1 MIPRNSAEFVG
12 VDEHL
17 RFPSAERRLS
27 LTKLNRAKD
36 RPFGGSRTP
45 GISLRCGQPERDKT
59 IEKRGVGLERR
70 LAERDQGFVTADK
83 KARRFW
89 GRRRLRY
96 DQKHDYRQV
105 NDHGAPN
112 ELV

>member
-1 MIPRNSAEFVG
+1 
-12 VDEHL
+12 
-17 RFPSAERRLS
+17 
-27 LTKLNRAKD
+27 
-36 RPFGGSRTP
+36 
-45 GISLRCGQPERDKT
+45 
-59 IEKRGVGLERR
+59 